1 MLRKPA
7 SRAGNRC
14 DPESRL
20 LLTICFSMGRII
32 TAPRPIPVA
41 VGAES

>member
-1 MLRKPA
+1 MRKPA

-14 DPESRL
+14 DPESPL

-32 TAPRPIPVA
+32 TAPQPIPIA
-41 VGAES
+41 AGAES